1 MIHNRGDRGFNVETF
16 EGKNH
21 GRTISSYQENYDVLK
36 NKCQNISDF
45 LKLQFFESKA
55 CTVEKQ
61 VKETELPEG

>member
-1 MIHNRGDRGFNVETF
+1 MINNRGDRGFNVETF

-45 LKLQFFESKA
+45 LKLHCF
-55 CTVEKQ
+55 
-61 VKETELPEG
+61 